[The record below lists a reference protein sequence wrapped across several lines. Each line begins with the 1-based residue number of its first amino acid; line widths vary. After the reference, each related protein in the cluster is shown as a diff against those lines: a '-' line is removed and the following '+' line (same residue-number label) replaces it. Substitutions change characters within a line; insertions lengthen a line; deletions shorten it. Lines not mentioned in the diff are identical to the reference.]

1 MKKVLVFMIAAI
13 VLSSCAVTRSGLE
26 TASVQAPVI
35 STTMASLD
43 VEKAPITHV
52 YVPTKAERKAL
63 SFNQLLANAQY
74 AAQKAHGS
82 GDVMVNVSYMVDG
95 KKFLAKTKVKKI
107 TVTGYPARYVDFR
120 TPTEED
126 RKNVEAFYNAGK
138 LIELQDANTNNTLPI
153 IIKRKK

>member
-1 MKKVLVFMIAAI
+1 M
-13 VLSSCAVTRSGLE
+13 
-26 TASVQAPVI
+26 
-35 STTMASLD
+35 
-43 VEKAPITHV
+43 
-52 YVPTKAERKAL
+52 
-63 SFNQLLANAQY
+63 LANAQY

-138 LIELQDANTNNTLPI
+138 LIELLGSYCYGPAEGSQFCWEPSALIECNRLINSGV
-153 IIKRKK
+153 